1 MPSKVTVTSKDFTAT
16 AVVGFDVGVG
26 QEVSFKIRA
35 LIETA
40 ITHGTFVGRLLHMK
54 NFMYG

>member
-1 MPSKVTVTSKDFTAT
+1 MPSKVAIASKDFTAT

-35 LIETA
+35 LIEA
-40 ITHGTFVGRLLHMK
+40 SIAHGTFVRRLLHVK
-54 NFMYG
+54 NFMDG

>member
-1 MPSKVTVTSKDFTAT
+1 MPSKIAIASKDFAAT
-16 AVVGFDVGVG
+16 AVVGFDIGVG

-35 LIETA
+35 LIEAT
-40 ITHGTFVGRLLHMK
+40 ITNGALMRGLLHME

>member
-1 MPSKVTVTSKDFTAT
+1 MPSKVAIASKDFTAT

-35 LIETA
+35 LIEAA
-40 ITHGTFVGRLLHMK
+40 ITHGTFVWGLLHMK